1 MLFRRRDEKL
11 KTMRASDQAISINP
25 FTEETIETF
34 PDLSD
39 TDLEQRLAG
48 AGGAFRV
55 WKETP
60 VARRAEMLGRLG
72 AALRQNLDK
81 LALVITL
88 EMGKTRRQSCLRVT
102 RSC

>member
-34 PDLSD
+34 PDLSY

-60 VARRAEMLGRLG
+60 VARRA
-72 AALRQNLDK
+72 
-81 LALVITL
+81 
-88 EMGKTRRQSCLRVT
+88 
-102 RSC
+102 